1 MATAGGGPSAMASG
15 NQTVVNGGTT
25 AVEISADS
33 FFNRVFVSVAG
44 TSQGLSSSA
53 DTGLGGYY
61 EVTLPSPQMT
71 ASVLLSFPQE
81 LRNSEFDLFFAVASD
96 SDVAGPFTRMSFDVL
111 QVGTG
116 DVQVT
121 LSWDSD
127 SDVDLHVVDPNGD
140 EVHWANRQ
148 VASGGELDLDSN
160 AGCAIDGVRNENIT
174 WPVGS
179 APRGTYTVRVDYWSA
194 CSVAATSYT
203 VLVNNGGNVEIFT
216 GTFTGGGDT
225 GGRGSG
231 LEITTFERTSGP
243 ASTGQRTR
251 TRQPTGPHNQALR
264 ITGRADDSSGFQRSH
279 LGRGAP
285 YEEVLP
291 AFFCF
296 EVDRAEPITVRC
308 RSSRAQLRRGRGL
321 ASPGAPRR
329 REPSPGHVQGSGHQV
344 VCSC

>member
-1 MATAGGGPSAMASG
+1 MVYRPKAVVVLLTLVPALMVGACNGDNTGSPFSPSSGGTLNLQDLVSSAAVDNNQGVLTQGFVATAGGGPSAMASG

-251 TRQPTGPHNQALR
+251 TRQPTGP
-264 ITGRADDSSGFQRSH
+264 TTK
-279 LGRGAP
+279 P
-285 YEEVLP
+285 
-291 AFFCF
+291 
-296 EVDRAEPITVRC
+296 
-308 RSSRAQLRRGRGL
+308 
-321 ASPGAPRR
+321 
-329 REPSPGHVQGSGHQV
+329 
-344 VCSC
+344 